1 MVVLGGSK
9 FLGKKK
15 IREMGVSI
23 DVSSV
28 PNRFVVEYVP
38 NLH

>member
-1 MVVLGGSK
+1 MVVLGVVN
-9 FLGKKK
+9 FTARKK